1 MKWIKERDALIA
13 QTMAFVQSVTG
24 KGKRDTHHPP
34 ERATTAF
41 AVTTEI
47 VTVRAVAVEAEPP
60 AAVSPPEPPAAVSP
74 PEPPPLAQPH
84 PVQVPPPRTSD
95 VRSEMQARIANFR
108 KHQERFEREREEYCA
123 ATFARLRAETRD
135 ASPHPPA
142 GK

>member
-24 KGKRDTHHPP
+24 KKDAFYPP
-34 ERATTAF
+34 EPATTAF

-47 VTVRAVAVEAEPP
+47 VTVETVTVEIEPP
-60 AAVSPPEPPAAVSP
+60 AAIPPPEPQLLVE
-74 PEPPPLAQPH
+74 PEP
-84 PVQVPPPRTSD
+84 VQAPPPRMSD

-123 ATFARLRAETRD
+123 ATFARLRAEMRD
-135 ASPHPPA
+135 TSPRPPA
-142 GK
+142 EK